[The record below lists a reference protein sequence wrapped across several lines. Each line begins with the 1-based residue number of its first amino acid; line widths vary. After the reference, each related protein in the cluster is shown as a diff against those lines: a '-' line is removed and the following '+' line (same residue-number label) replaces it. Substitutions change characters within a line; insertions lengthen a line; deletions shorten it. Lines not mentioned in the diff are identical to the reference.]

1 MSELIA
7 SPTADRTLHSAGSP
21 LGQLWWWFVADAG
34 LTLLWAANIALL
46 LGGVAWI
53 AIDPVVSRHIAF
65 EENRLAIAEAMGR
78 TSAAEPISQE
88 SAHARAL
95 TIIALSALVAVAAMG
110 LSLLLGPR
118 QHRQLRSWLA
128 FTALVAAWLGL
139 AVAWRDVA
147 WAGQRWRISQQVAG
161 VEPLAA
167 ALRAE
172 WPRDDGSR
180 VPGLGPYMAYPPG
193 NPRMLLLL
201 HQVRPKG
208 SSNTIS
214 AVERSDAGGLRFEL
228 ADGDA
233 GAWLEWHPAGQR
245 PASFVGG
252 LEGAYE
258 LVRSSELGDG
268 WYLVRYRP
276 TADGKVQEFH

>member
-1 MSELIA
+1 MRLWLTTS
-7 SPTADRTLHSAGSP
+7 
-21 LGQLWWWFVADAG
+21 LGLS
-34 LTLLWAANIALL
+34 LLWGLNLCLL
-46 LGGVAWI
+46 LGSVFWI
-53 AIDPVVSRHIAF
+53 ALDPIVSRHIAF

-78 TSAAEPISQE
+78 TSLAEPIAQE
-88 SAHARAL
+88 SGRSRAL
-95 TIIALSALVAVAAMG
+95 AAIGLLAVGGAAALALSLVFGA
-110 LSLLLGPR
+110 R

-128 FTALVAAWLGL
+128 FTALIAGWLGL

-258 LVRSSELGDG
+258 LVRFSKLGDG